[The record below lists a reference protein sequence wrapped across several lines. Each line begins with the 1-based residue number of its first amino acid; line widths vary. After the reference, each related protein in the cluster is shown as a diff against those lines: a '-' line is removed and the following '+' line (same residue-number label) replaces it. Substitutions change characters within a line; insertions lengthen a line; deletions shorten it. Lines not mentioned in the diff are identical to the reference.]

1 MNQTFL
7 TFIFFWNEKKSCKC
21 ELPPWQNYKAHSNTK
36 TINAKSGKK
45 ANEKTQFWSL
55 EIELLCTRWD
65 LKEVPSFKCHP
76 WCPVILTVTW
86 AYESGSAVEHGGQE
100 TFSVGGTYSRLL
112 GLGGIS
118 WPSLI
123 PLRWVLGRWKL
134 DTEVYASSSFQ
145 WNYQEKTWR
154 LKLKFVAEIASWSPK
169 SFKIFL
175 GRWYGDSL
183 KS

>member
-1 MNQTFL
+1 MKKKVANVNFHLGKIIKLIQTRKQSMPNQ
-7 TFIFFWNEKKSCKC
+7 EKKQMRRLNFGRLKLNSCV
-21 ELPPWQNYKAHSNTK
+21 Q
-36 TINAKSGKK
+36 
-45 ANEKTQFWSL
+45 
-55 EIELLCTRWD
+55 
-65 LKEVPSFKCHP
+65 EVPSFKCHP